1 MSNEKKSREEDESD
15 VPRKDKKSEGED
27 KCVKVALYNE
37 YKNDSYKGL
46 AKVDDSGEGSEVI
59 ISDKIN
65 DDTRLYSY
73 KLPPIL

>member
-1 MSNEKKSREEDESD
+1 MSNKNKAREEDESD

-46 AKVDDSGEGSEVI
+46 AKVDCAGKVSEVI
-59 ISDKIN
+59 ITEK
-65 DDTRLYSY
+65 
-73 KLPPIL
+73 